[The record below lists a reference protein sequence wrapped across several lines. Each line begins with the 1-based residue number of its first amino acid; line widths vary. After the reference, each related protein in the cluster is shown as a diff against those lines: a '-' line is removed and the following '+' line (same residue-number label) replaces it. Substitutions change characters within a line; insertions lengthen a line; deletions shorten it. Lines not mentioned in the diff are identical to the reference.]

1 MTRQIETI
9 RSRIVDRSR
18 ATLVKRQK
26 RLFQPTRIAL
36 VPLFVAM
43 ALAVSSCQTSST
55 QRSLK
60 GQEELHRAI
69 TRSEMAIRD
78 LEEENGRQKLQ
89 SIEQRALIKQL
100 EQRLLSQ
107 HQMLDDAIQEVVR
120 VKAKQRSLESRA
132 EAASELAEAEIAL
145 KALRDRLSDA
155 NRPKL
160 ANAERLLVRAN
171 EEFNSQNFGGVLYL
185 VSQTKSQ
192 IKTDMLRLAER
203 DRGERMEG
211 EIPFAIPLQLIVNT
225 RGNLRIGPG
234 RKFRVLVTL
243 EAGTPITGYSLKNS
257 WLRVESDQGRV
268 GWIHRSLVSAN

>member
-1 MTRQIETI
+1 M
-9 RSRIVDRSR
+9 
-18 ATLVKRQK
+18 KRQK
-26 RLFQPTRIAL
+26 RLFQSTRIAL

-43 ALAVSSCQTSST
+43 ALAVSSCRTSST

-192 IKTDMLRLAER
+192 IRTDMLRLAER

-225 RGNLRIGPG
+225 RGNLRTGPG